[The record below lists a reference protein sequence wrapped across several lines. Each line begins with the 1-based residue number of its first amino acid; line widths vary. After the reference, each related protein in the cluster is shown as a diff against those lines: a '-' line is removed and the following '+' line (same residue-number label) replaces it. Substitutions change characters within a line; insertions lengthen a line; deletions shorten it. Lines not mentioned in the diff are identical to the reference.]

1 MLRFSD
7 FIRLSFN
14 EIVEPIKTT
23 AKRRNIIKNAGTM
36 RATPVI
42 EYQFRTSL
50 GNLVKLHFRLKDESP
65 LTYDVSFYVNDTQYD
80 DASRT
85 DGNNRDPEILGKVLY
100 LIRSKAD
107 LLKAEEI
114 HFLAQK
120 GEGDVKVVRNLNIEE
135 YKPNALQQLNLLKQ
149 WLQRYEV
156 KMIEPNKEVYLKLR
170 RPIPPARPDI
180 DVERWVRVIDECMAL
195 VIKGQ
200 TLDMN
205 NLEGSMY
212 TQSIATNY
220 PQHKALIEALRNYT
234 NAILSNTDSG
244 FHKRKNRRASL
255 YSKLLNRY
263 FSDWDIEQSN
273 DSFVMKRQQSN

>member
-1 MLRFSD
+1 MLRFSE

-14 EIVEPIKTT
+14 EIVEPMKTT
-23 AKRRNIIKNAGTM
+23 AKRRNIVKDAGTM

-42 EYQFRTSL
+42 EYQFQTSL
-50 GNLVKLHFRLKDESP
+50 GNIVKLHFRKKDDNP

-85 DGNNRDPEILGKVLY
+85 DSSTRDPEILSKILY
-100 LIRSKAD
+100 LVRKKAD
-107 LLKAEEI
+107 SLKAEEI

-156 KMIEPNKEVYLKLR
+156 KMIEPNKEIYLKLK

-180 DVERWVRVIDECMAL
+180 DVARWVRVIDECIAL
-195 VIKGQ
+195 ISKGQ

-212 TQSIATNY
+212 TQNIEANY
-220 PQHKALIEALRNYT
+220 PQYKVLIEALRNYT
-234 NAILSNTDSG
+234 NAVMSNTEFG
-244 FHKRKNRRASL
+244 FQKRRNRRASL
-255 YSKLLNRY
+255 YSRLLDRY
-263 FSDWDIEQSN
+263 FSDWDVKQSN
-273 DSFVMKRQQSN
+273 DSFVMKRQQSS